1 MICGL
6 ASSTSQSCSY
16 VEAVSPRP
24 NTVRPRV
31 RYHIAAPL
39 AEESVSSQYKS
50 QNGDSPNDS
59 GRDIG
64 VQVTQV
70 VSPDST
76 LTAFCQLAA
85 IRLGV
90 QRCGISLISRY
101 QQYILAEST
110 RTTNLSD
117 TTQSDDPEDSLW
129 LGMCEVSPGPSTLSY
144 FLSSYF
150 KSVNGMGI
158 SARIQWL
165 CHRRLVPKYRHA
177 SQYQIFET
185 APFRKRHMSTALHSC
200 DFIAVHL
207 FLPTKAIIL
216 AAFGFSITDFCQN
229 SARIKSNALG
239 KSSLCVLHLVPT
251 NCQYQ
256 LHCFPCYEAISH
268 GKGEL

>member
-1 MICGL
+1 
-6 ASSTSQSCSY
+6 
-16 VEAVSPRP
+16 
-24 NTVRPRV
+24 VRPRV
-31 RYHIAAPL
+31 RYHIATPL

-165 CHRRLVPKYRHA
+165 YHHRLVPKYRHA

-185 APFRKRHMSTALHSC
+185 APFRKRHMSAAPHSC
-200 DFIAVHL
+200 DFIAVHP
-207 FLPTKAIIL
+207 FLPTKAVIL

-239 KSSLCVLHLVPT
+239 KSTLCVLQLVPT
-251 NCQYQ
+251 NCRYQ